1 MGFERGW
8 RLEESSPYEEA
19 RRLDSRFRG
28 NDRRALRTPRLGG
41 GGRISYEISQSCHK
55 RSLSTSPP
63 VSPSPR
69 LHRGVTGEGE
79 DIERGVCTPLKR
91 PVGQWEYKLRDKP

>member
-28 NDRRALRTPRLGG
+28 NDRRALRTPYLGG
-41 GGRISYEISQSCHK
+41 GYI
-55 RSLSTSPP
+55 
-63 VSPSPR
+63 
-69 LHRGVTGEGE
+69 
-79 DIERGVCTPLKR
+79 
-91 PVGQWEYKLRDKP
+91 LRDKPLIVRGRLGWEKISTRWGGGVTMN